1 MMPQSLVVFICLQGV
16 VGMWERVLPALGG
29 VILGYV
35 FGAIPTGYLVGKA
48 WGIDVRHFGSGRT
61 GGSNVF
67 RSLGWG
73 AGALTGLGDVL
84 KGVLA
89 VLIVRWLVGD
99 ELAAS
104 LAGAAAVCG
113 HNWPAVL
120 SFRGG
125 AGGAT
130 AGAVLCTLSPIVG
143 AIVVPLAIF
152 VLFVIRYASLATL
165 TAVVGAVIG
174 LTIRWLVTGDPNGY
188 VYVFG
193 FALPTLVAVLVSL
206 RPNIIRLLRGH
217 EKRINFDFKRL
228 LPHKRVDAG

>member
-1 MMPQSLVVFICLQGV
+1 ML
-16 VGMWERVLPALGG
+16 ERVLLVLGS

-35 FGAIPTGYLVGKA
+35 FGAIPTGYLIGKA
-48 WGIDVRHFGSGRT
+48 RGVDVRRFGSGRT
-61 GGSNVF
+61 GGANVF
-67 RSLGWG
+67 RSLGWA

-104 LAGAAAVCG
+104 LAGAAAVIG
-113 HNWPAVL
+113 HNWPATL

-143 AIVVPLAIF
+143 AVVVPLAVF
-152 VLFVIRYASLATL
+152 VLFVVRYASLATL
-165 TAVVGAVIG
+165 TAVGGAVIG
-174 LTIRWLVTGDPNGY
+174 LSIRWLVTGDPNGY
-188 VYVFG
+188 VYVLG
-193 FALPTLVAVLVSL
+193 FALPTLIAVILSL
-206 RPNIIRLLRGH
+206 RPNITRLLQGR
-217 EKRINFDFKRL
+217 EKRINFDFKHLITDEQADVGR
-228 LPHKRVDAG
+228 R